1 VVYPVVPKG
10 VIMLR
15 LIPTAVHTMADVE
28 ETIQAF
34 TEVKE
39 KLDKQVYSLDDFAN
53 SARSKA

>member
-1 VVYPVVPKG
+1 
-10 VIMLR
+10 
-15 LIPTAVHTMADVE
+15 MADVE